1 VTARGHD
8 RTPPPAP
15 TPPRSADE
23 ADLDDATVMSA
34 RRSEGSEP
42 APGPRRRGVGAALT
56 EPDDATIVVPRSAGE
71 SPVVVAD
78 TTLAARVP
86 DALPGQVA
94 PDIPDDATAL
104 AHRSGT
110 ARSAQPDSPDDATVI
125 APRRAGGTAGAYDDD
140 PDDATS
146 VARRREPSA
155 GQAAVPGREASDAL
169 PEQTRLRGAR
179 RRGVT
184 SSAEP
189 LPPDDARIAY
199 VPDAGAA
206 PARHAP
212 RTPAAIVVP
221 RTPVVPPSGGSE
233 SISADLARADLVQR
247 SRRRRRL
254 LVMIAVAVALPA
266 AAAAAVLL
274 LLL

>member
-1 VTARGHD
+1 MTGRGHD

-23 ADLDDATVMSA
+23 ADLDDATVISA
-34 RRSEGSEP
+34 RRSEASEP

-56 EPDDATIVVPRSAGE
+56 EPDDATIVVARSAGE

-86 DALPGQVA
+86 DAFPGQVA
-94 PDIPDDATAL
+94 PDIPDDETVL
-104 AHRSGT
+104 AHRSGA

-125 APRRAGGTAGAYDDD
+125 APRRVGGAAGAHDDH

-146 VARRREPSA
+146 VARRREPS
-155 GQAAVPGREASDAL
+155 EAL

-184 SSAEP
+184 SSSAEP
-189 LPPDDARIAY
+189 LPADDARIAY

-266 AAAAAVLL
+266 AAVAAVLL